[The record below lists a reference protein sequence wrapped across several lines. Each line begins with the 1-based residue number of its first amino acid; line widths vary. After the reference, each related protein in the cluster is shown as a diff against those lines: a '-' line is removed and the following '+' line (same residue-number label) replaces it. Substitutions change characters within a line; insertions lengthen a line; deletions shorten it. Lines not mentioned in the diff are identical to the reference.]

1 MKIKEWCTVISQE
14 EIGKDI
20 YSMWLQ
26 TEQIGKEAKAGQFI
40 SLYTGEGSKLL
51 PRPISLCEID
61 SENSRLRIVY
71 RVTGAKTGTEIFSR
85 MKEGGRVEVLGP
97 LGNGFPLEEAQGKK
111 VFLMGGGIGIP
122 PMVETAKQIA
132 GDVTVIAGY
141 RDELFLTEELEKAGY
156 EMKAMEGYRAGN
168 WVLLDFNDIII
179 HVFDRENRLFYDL
192 ERIWKDG
199 REVKAQDLGI
209 EVQD

>member
-1 MKIKEWCTVISQE
+1 MVYRDLSGRDRK
-14 EIGKDI
+14 KD
-20 YSMWLQ
+20 LQ
-26 TEQIGKEAKAGQFI
+26 YVASDVPDPNGAKTGQFI

-141 RDELFLTEELEKAGY
+141 RDELFLTEELEKAGHLY
-156 EMKAMEGYRAGN
+156 VATEDEAAQEQEEMLWMRSGN
-168 WVLLDFNDIII
+168 IIW
-179 HVFDRENRLFYDL
+179 RRM
-192 ERIWKDG
+192 
-199 REVKAQDLGI
+199 
-209 EVQD
+209 